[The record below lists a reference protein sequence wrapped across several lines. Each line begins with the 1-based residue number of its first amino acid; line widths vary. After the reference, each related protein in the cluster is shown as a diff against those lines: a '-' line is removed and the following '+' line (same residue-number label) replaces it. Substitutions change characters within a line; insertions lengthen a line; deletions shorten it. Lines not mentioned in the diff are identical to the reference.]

1 MSIAS
6 WAHVKK
12 INATKCNVG
21 IKMKRHATTNRRVK
35 QTRSLRD
42 DMVCERRERIKKAQ
56 RGDKRDSNNSSA
68 QGLWLYRSVV
78 FSNTFFTCSGGEFCP
93 GLGEEELDE
102 VAAAGLVGL
111 CCFAREEKEQEI
123 SLN

>member
-1 MSIAS
+1 MR
-6 WAHVKK
+6 KK
-12 INATKCNVG
+12 IKNKKSTK
-21 IKMKRHATTNRRVK
+21 RRQK
-35 QTRSLRD
+35 GQQQQ
-42 DMVCERRERIKKAQ
+42 Q
-56 RGDKRDSNNSSA
+56 RTGAVAVSRWFFPT
-68 QGLWLYRSVV
+68 L
-78 FSNTFFTCSGGEFCP
+78 NTFFTCSGGEFCP

>member
-1 MSIAS
+1 MREKRKN
-6 WAHVKK
+6 KK
-12 INATKCNVG
+12 KHKEATKG
-21 IKMKRHATTNRRVK
+21 TATTAAH
-35 QTRSLRD
+35 RS
-42 DMVCERRERIKKAQ
+42 CGCI
-56 RGDKRDSNNSSA
+56 
-68 QGLWLYRSVV
+68 VV
-78 FSNTFFTCSGGEFCP
+78 WFFPTLNTFFTCSGGEFCP